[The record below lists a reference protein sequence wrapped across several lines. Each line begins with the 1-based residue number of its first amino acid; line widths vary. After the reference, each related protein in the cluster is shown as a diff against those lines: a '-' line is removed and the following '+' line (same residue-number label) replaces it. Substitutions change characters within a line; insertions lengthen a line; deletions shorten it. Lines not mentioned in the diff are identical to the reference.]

1 MSKLFFD
8 DLLELEAVD
17 KSIKKASST
26 KEEAIELWGVVDEIV
41 HHRVFGCVLEH
52 LPKEHH
58 KEFLVMFHQSPGD
71 EKLLEFLKD
80 KIKRDITL
88 IIKESVA
95 ILVLELTKDL
105 ETGKLTK

>member
-8 DLLELEAVD
+8 NLLELD
-17 KSIKKASST
+17 PINSSIKKVSST

-52 LPKEHH
+52 LPQEDH
-58 KEFLVMFHQSPGD
+58 KEFLKMFHKSPGD

-80 KIKRDITL
+80 KIQQDVAL

-95 ILVLELTKDL
+95 VLVLELTKDL
-105 ETGKLTK
+105 ETGKLVK